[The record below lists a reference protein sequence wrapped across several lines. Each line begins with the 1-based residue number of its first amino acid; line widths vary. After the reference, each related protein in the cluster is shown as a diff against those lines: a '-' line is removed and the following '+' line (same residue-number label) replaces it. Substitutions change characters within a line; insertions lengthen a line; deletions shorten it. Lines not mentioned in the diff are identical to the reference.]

1 MALRI
6 AQVGVV
12 RVGQPFPFWVR
23 SQMQIILKVSAAV
36 PADLVRLVAGAEV
49 AVAPQPRSRP
59 HMSDS
64 RFLAPSEAA
73 VDGGEETGESAQRV
87 VWLRIQVCVEVV
99 RLPLQCRLRCST
111 CVNIAD
117 CEVVFYPPIVV
128 CLCRMAMRW
137 EL

>member
-1 MALRI
+1 MSAQI

-59 HMSDS
+59 PLADS
-64 RFLAPSEAA
+64 RILAPSEAA
-73 VDGGEETGESAQRV
+73 VDGEEETGERAQTV
-87 VWLRIQVCVEVV
+87 VWLRIQVCMEVIG
-99 RLPLQCRLRCST
+99 LPLQF
-111 CVNIAD
+111 
-117 CEVVFYPPIVV
+117 EVQ
-128 CLCRMAMRW
+128 
-137 EL
+137 